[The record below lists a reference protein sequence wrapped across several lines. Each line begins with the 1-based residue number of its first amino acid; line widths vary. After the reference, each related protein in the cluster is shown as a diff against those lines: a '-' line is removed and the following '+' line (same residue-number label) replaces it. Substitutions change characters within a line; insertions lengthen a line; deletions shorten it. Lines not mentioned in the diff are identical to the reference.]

1 MKARANQ
8 CIYWPGITTS
18 IKTCRLNCKTCGIIA
33 PSHQAEPIEITQFP
47 EWPFQLMCTDFFF
60 LNTHSYLITAGRYS
74 GWISIYFF
82 RPGEATSIALE
93 NIFRQ
98 LFTDMVCLMSLAQM
112 VDLSSRQI
120 ISKHSWKTGVSNR
133 ISSVEYPQSN
143 GRAEV
148 GVKTAK
154 RIILN
159 NTASNGSLYNDKAAQ
174 AILQYRNTPL
184 QDSNLQL
191 RSYSTDN

>member
-1 MKARANQ
+1 MKVHANQ

-18 IKTCRLNCKTCGIIA
+18 IKTYRLNCKTCGIIA

-47 EWPFQLMCTDFFF
+47 EWPFQLMCADFFF
-60 LNTHSYLITAGRYS
+60 LNTHSYLITANRYS
-74 GWISIYFF
+74 GWVSIYFF
-82 RPGEATSIALE
+82 RPGEATSVALE

-98 LFTDMVCLMSLAQM
+98 LFTDNGVP
-112 VDLSSRQI
+112 DELSTDGGPQFTANSFKTFLENWGV
-120 ISKHSWKTGVSNR
+120 KHR

-143 GRAEV
+143 GRPEV

-154 RIILN
+154 RIISN
-159 NTASNGSLYNDKAAQ
+159 NTASNGSLYKLKPSYNIATHHFK
-174 AILQYRNTPL
+174 IPT
-184 QDSNLQL
+184 SVQL